1 MGYYNQCTNAGN
13 WGFWKDGRKMTQLV
27 GVEINGVERCVAS
40 TCMVWVKHSRD
51 HLAQGLRLEFS
62 EYHRNVAAS

>member
-1 MGYYNQCTNAGN
+1 
-13 WGFWKDGRKMTQLV
+13 MTQLV